1 MHVGIAGL
9 GRMGGNMALRLR
21 ETGNDVTVWNR
32 TADKLQPALDAGCKA
47 VASPKAV
54 ADGADTILT
63 ILTNKDS
70 IASVYE
76 GPDGILAGNIRGK
89 LVIEMSTVQPDTEI
103 ALAAKV
109 RAKGA
114 TFVECPVGGTTG
126 PARHGKLLG
135 VAGGTQ
141 EDFARAKPLLDQL
154 CRRADLVGAVGCG
167 SAMKLALNLPL
178 LVYFQAL
185 GEACTI
191 VDRFGIDK
199 KWMMEFLTE
208 SSGGPNMLKNRWPA
222 IAGVFEGKDPGPATI
237 DIDGMVKDL
246 RTMTAEAM
254 VSGATLPVTE
264 AAIKVYEEARRDG
277 WGPRDVVFAPSYWAQ
292 HRKGK

>member
-21 ETGNDVTVWNR
+21 ETGNEVTVWNR
-32 TADKLQPALDAGCKA
+32 TADKLKPALAAGCKA

-54 ADGADTILT
+54 ADAAEAVIT

-76 GPDGILAGNIRGK
+76 GANGILSGNIKGK
-89 LVIEMSTVQPDTEI
+89 LILEMSTVQPETEI
-103 ALAAKV
+103 ALAEKV

-114 TFVECPVGGTTG
+114 TFLECPVGGTTG
-126 PARHGKLLG
+126 PARQGKLLG
-135 VAGGTQ
+135 VAGGAKA
-141 EDFARAKPLLDQL
+141 DFDRAKPLLDQL
-154 CRRADLVGAVGCG
+154 CRRVDLVGPVGSG

-178 LVYFQAL
+178 LVYYQAL
-185 GEACTI
+185 AEACTI
-191 VDRFGIDK
+191 VDRFNLDK
-199 KWMMEFLTE
+199 KWMMEFLSET
-208 SSGGPNMLKNRWPA
+208 SGGPNVLKNRGPA

-237 DIDGMVKDL
+237 DIDGTIKDL
-246 RTMTAEAM
+246 RTMTAEAA
-254 VSGATLPVTE
+254 VSGARLPLTE
-264 AAIKVYEEARRDG
+264 KAIEIYEQAREEG
-277 WGPRDVVFAPSYWAQ
+277 WGPKDVVFIPSYWSK